1 MQPIT
6 DRSAEGYRLYRGRCK
21 ELCNAACAE
30 DPTLKLVRG
39 HYYCPIWNSEEPH
52 WWTVRKDGTIY
63 DPTREQF
70 PSRGQGVYTPF
81 TGMVSCAECGKEVEE
96 EDARIEGKYAFCSYR
111 CHGLFVG
118 VF

>member
-1 MQPIT
+1 MSDPKNAA
-6 DRSAEGYRLYRGRCK
+6 DGYRLYRGRCK
-21 ELCNAACAE
+21 ELSEAACAA

-52 WWTVRKDGTIY
+52 WWTLRQDGTIH

-70 PSRGQGVYTPF
+70 PSHGCGEYTPF
-81 TGMVSCAECGKEVEE
+81 DGMVSCEECGKNIAE
-96 EDARIEGKYAFCSYR
+96 EDAIIESNYAFCSGR
-111 CHGLFVG
+111 CYGKCVG